1 MHWSSRV
8 LTAQGVTMCHKRTEE
23 EKCARR
29 EKRAAALSRFVDEF
43 KKTGFIAVFA
53 VCVLTLATAFVL
65 LGLGVNVPAVVFVT
79 ALGVIGGDFFV
90 YCNASTRE
98 KESLNK
104 TGLTKT
110 GDGKIAKIVDT
121 VTGVVE
127 KIIDSK

>member
-1 MHWSSRV
+1 
-8 LTAQGVTMCHKRTEE
+8 MCKRTEE
-23 EKCARR
+23 QKRARR

-43 KKTGFIAVFA
+43 KKIGFFAVFI
-53 VCVLTLATAFVL
+53 VCVLTLATGFVL
-65 LGLGVNVPAVVFVT
+65 LGLGVAVPVAIFVT

-104 TGLTKT
+104 NGLAKT
-110 GDGKIAKIVDT
+110 SDGKIAKIVDT

>member
-1 MHWSSRV
+1 
-8 LTAQGVTMCHKRTEE
+8 MCKRTEE
-23 EKCARR
+23 QKCARR

-43 KKTGFIAVFA
+43 KKVGFIVVLA
-53 VCVLTLATAFVL
+53 VCVATLVVSFVL
-65 LGLGVNVPAVVFVT
+65 LGCGINVPVAIFVT

-104 TGLTKT
+104 NGLAKT
-110 GDGKIAKIVDT
+110 SDGKIAKIVDT